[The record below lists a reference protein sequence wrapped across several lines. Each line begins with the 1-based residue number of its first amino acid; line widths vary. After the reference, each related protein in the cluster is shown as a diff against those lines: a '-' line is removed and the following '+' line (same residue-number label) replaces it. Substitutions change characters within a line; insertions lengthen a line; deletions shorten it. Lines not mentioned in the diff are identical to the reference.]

1 MKKFLLITVALV
13 AILFLIITFSLD
25 RIVKSGIESFGSEMT
40 GTPVRVESVSISPIS
55 GEGTISG
62 FTIANPEDFE
72 GESMLRIGE
81 LSISL
86 DVMSLLSDEILIHEI
101 IVRESG
107 FYVEQTVGG
116 NNVLQVM
123 DNIDAMAESE
133 TSESTMV
140 IERFYMEN
148 AEIYVGSTIG
158 EDVEASYIID
168 SLEVRD
174 IGREGDNR
182 DTIQTIANLADK
194 IADEVLSEA
203 VKNGFERIRDAV
215 RGLFGD

>member
-1 MKKFLLITVALV
+1 MKKFLLVTVTLLV
-13 AILFLIITFSLD
+13 ILFLGITFSLD
-25 RIVKSGIESFGSEMT
+25 RIVKTGIESLGSEMT
-40 GTPVRVESVSISPIS
+40 GTPVKVESVSISPIS

-62 FTIANPEDFE
+62 FTIDNPDDFE

-101 IVRESG
+101 ILTDPA
-107 FYVEQTVGG
+107 FYVEQTVAG
-116 NNVLQVM
+116 NNVLQIL
-123 DNIDAMAESE
+123 DNIDATAESE
-133 TSESTMV
+133 TSETSMI

-148 AEIYVGSTIG
+148 AGIYVGATFG
-158 EDVEASYIID
+158 EDVEASYIIE
-168 SLEVRD
+168 SLELRN
-174 IGREGDNR
+174 IGGENENT
-182 DTIQTIANLADK
+182 DTIQTIANLADE

>member
-1 MKKFLLITVALV
+1 MKKFLLVTVTLLV
-13 AILFLIITFSLD
+13 ILFLGITFSLD
-25 RIVKSGIESFGSEMT
+25 RIVKTGIESLGSEMT
-40 GTPVRVESVSISPIS
+40 GTPVKVESVSISPIS

-62 FTIANPEDFE
+62 FTIDNPEDFE

-101 IVRESG
+101 ILTDPA
-107 FYVEQTVGG
+107 FYVEQTVAG
-116 NNVLQVM
+116 NNVLQIL
-123 DNIDAMAESE
+123 DNIDATAESE
-133 TSESTMV
+133 TSETSMI

-148 AEIYVGSTIG
+148 AGIYVGATFG
-158 EDVEASYIID
+158 EDVEANYVIE
-168 SLEVRD
+168 SLELRN
-174 IGREGDNR
+174 IGGENENT
-182 DTIQTIANLADK
+182 DTIQTIANLADE

>member
-1 MKKFLLITVALV
+1 MKKFLLVTVTLLV
-13 AILFLIITFSLD
+13 ILFLGITFSLD
-25 RIVKSGIESFGSEMT
+25 RIVKTGIESLGSEMT
-40 GTPVRVESVSISPIS
+40 GTPVKVESVSISPIS

-62 FTIANPEDFE
+62 FTIDNPEDFE

-101 IVRESG
+101 ILTDPA
-107 FYVEQTVGG
+107 FYVEQTVAG
-116 NNVLQVM
+116 NNVLQIL
-123 DNIDAMAESE
+123 DNIDATAESE
-133 TSESTMV
+133 TSETSMI
-140 IERFYMEN
+140 IERFYLEN
-148 AEIYVGSTIG
+148 AGIYVGATFG
-158 EDVEASYIID
+158 EDVEASYVIE
-168 SLEVRD
+168 SLELRN
-174 IGREGDNR
+174 IGGENENT
-182 DTIQTIANLADK
+182 DTIQTIANLADE

>member
-1 MKKFLLITVALV
+1 MKKFLFVTVAIIV
-13 AILFLIITFSLD
+13 ILFLILTFSLD
-25 RIVKSGIESFGSEMT
+25 QIVKSGIETFGSEMT

-72 GESMLRIGE
+72 GESMMRIGE

-107 FYVEQTVGG
+107 FYVEQSVNG
-116 NNVLQVM
+116 NNVLQIM
-123 DNIDAMAESE
+123 DNIDATAENE
-133 TSESTMV
+133 TSESKMI

-148 AEIYVGSTIG
+148 AEIYVGSTVG
-158 EDVEASYIID
+158 EDVEASYIIE
-168 SLEVRD
+168 SLEVTD
-174 IGREGDNR
+174 IGREGDNA
-182 DTIQTIANLADK
+182 DAIQTIANLADK

-215 RGLFGD
+215 RGIFGN

>member
-1 MKKFLLITVALV
+1 MKKFLLVTVTLLV
-13 AILFLIITFSLD
+13 ILFLGITFSLD
-25 RIVKSGIESFGSEMT
+25 RIVKTGIESLGSEMT
-40 GTPVRVESVSISPIS
+40 GTPVKVESVSISPIS

-62 FTIANPEDFE
+62 FTIDNPEDFE

-101 IVRESG
+101 ILTDPA
-107 FYVEQTVGG
+107 FYVEQTVAG
-116 NNVLQVM
+116 NNVLQIL
-123 DNIDAMAESE
+123 DNIDATAESE
-133 TSESTMV
+133 TSETSMI

-148 AEIYVGSTIG
+148 AGIYVGATFG
-158 EDVEASYIID
+158 EDVEASYIIE
-168 SLEVRD
+168 SLELRN
-174 IGREGDNR
+174 IGGENENT
-182 DTIQTIANLADK
+182 DTIQTIANLADE

>member
-1 MKKFLLITVALV
+1 MKKFLLVTVTLLV
-13 AILFLIITFSLD
+13 LLFLGVTFTLD
-25 RIVKSGIESFGSEMT
+25 RIVKTGIESLGSEMT
-40 GTPVRVESVSISPIS
+40 GTPVKVESVNISPIS

-72 GESMLRIGE
+72 GESMMRIGE

-101 IVRESG
+101 ILIDPA
-107 FYVEQTVGG
+107 FYVEQTVAG
-116 NNVLQVM
+116 NNVLQIL
-123 DNIDAMAESE
+123 DNIDATAESE
-133 TSESTMV
+133 TSETSMI
-140 IERFYMEN
+140 IERFYLEN
-148 AEIYVGSTIG
+148 AGIYVGATFG
-158 EDVEASYIID
+158 EDVEASYVIE
-168 SLEVRD
+168 SLELRN
-174 IGREGDNR
+174 IGGENENT
-182 DTIQTIANLADK
+182 DTIQTIANLADE

>member
-1 MKKFLLITVALV
+1 MKKFLLVTVTLLV
-13 AILFLIITFSLD
+13 ILFLVITFSLD
-25 RIVKSGIESFGSEMT
+25 QIVKSGIESFGSEMT

-72 GESMLRIGE
+72 GESMMKIGE

-107 FYVEQTVGG
+107 FYVEQTVNG
-116 NNVLQVM
+116 NNVLQIM
-123 DNIDAMAESE
+123 DNIEATAESE
-133 TSESTMV
+133 ESESRMI

-148 AEIYVGSTIG
+148 AEIFVGSTIG
-158 EDVEASYIID
+158 EDVEASYVVD
-168 SLEVRD
+168 SLELRD
-174 IGREGDNR
+174 IGREADNT
-182 DTIQTIANLADK
+182 DTIQTIANLADE

>member
-1 MKKFLLITVALV
+1 MKKFLLVTVTLLV
-13 AILFLIITFSLD
+13 LLFLGVTFTLD
-25 RIVKSGIESFGSEMT
+25 RIVKTGIESLGSEMT
-40 GTPVRVESVSISPIS
+40 GTPVKVESVNISPIS

-72 GESMLRIGE
+72 GESMMRIGE

-101 IVRESG
+101 ILIDPA
-107 FYVEQTVGG
+107 FYVEQTVAG
-116 NNVLQVM
+116 NNVLQIL
-123 DNIDAMAESE
+123 DNIDATAESE
-133 TSESTMV
+133 TSETSMI

-148 AEIYVGSTIG
+148 AGIYVGATFG
-158 EDVEASYIID
+158 EDVEASYVIE
-168 SLEVRD
+168 SLELRN
-174 IGREGDNR
+174 IGGENENT
-182 DTIQTIANLADK
+182 DTIQTIANLADE

>member
-1 MKKFLLITVALV
+1 MKKFLLVTVTLLV
-13 AILFLIITFSLD
+13 ILFLGITFSLD
-25 RIVKSGIESFGSEMT
+25 RIVKTGIESLGSEMT
-40 GTPVRVESVSISPIS
+40 GTPVKVESVSISPIS

-62 FTIANPEDFE
+62 FTIDNPEDFE

-81 LSISL
+81 LSITL

-107 FYVEQTVGG
+107 FYVEQSVEG
-116 NNVLQVM
+116 NNVLQIM
-123 DNIDAMAESE
+123 DNIDAAAESE
-133 TSESTMV
+133 TSESIMV

-182 DTIQTIANLADK
+182 DTIQTIATLADE

>member
-1 MKKFLLITVALV
+1 MKKFLLVTVTLLV
-13 AILFLIITFSLD
+13 ILFLGITFSLD
-25 RIVKSGIESFGSEMT
+25 RIVKTGIESLGSEMT
-40 GTPVRVESVSISPIS
+40 GTPVKVESVSISPIS

-62 FTIANPEDFE
+62 FTIDNPEDFE

-101 IVRESG
+101 ILTDPA
-107 FYVEQTVGG
+107 FYVEQTVAG
-116 NNVLQVM
+116 NNVLQIL
-123 DNIDAMAESE
+123 DNIDATAESE
-133 TSESTMV
+133 TSETSMI

-148 AEIYVGSTIG
+148 AGIYVGATFG
-158 EDVEASYIID
+158 EDVEASYVIE
-168 SLEVRD
+168 SLELRN
-174 IGREGDNR
+174 IGGENENT
-182 DTIQTIANLADK
+182 DTIQTIANLADE